1 MQMSRAV
8 SEPVTGR
15 GPIGLHQPS
24 APPALCCSAVG
35 VLKMVTDDL
44 LWCIHR
50 RSPIKPLVVYSPT
63 IPDKASCGVFTNN
76 PR

>member
-8 SEPVTGR
+8 REPVTGR
-15 GPIGLHQPS
+15 GPIGQHQPS

-35 VLKMVTDDL
+35 VLKTVTDD
-44 LWCIHR
+44 
-50 RSPIKPLVVYSPT
+50 
-63 IPDKASCGVFTNN
+63 